1 MSSTLANNKKI
12 AKNTLFMYIRM
23 LLIMVVTLYTS
34 RVILQ
39 TLGEEDFGTYNI
51 VGGIVVLLT
60 FINTAMTTGTQRHLS
75 YELGKEDGNVTKI
88 FSACL
93 SIHLWLS
100 VIILILSETVGLW
113 FLNTQMNFPED
124 RMEVVN
130 YVYQFSVIACLAT
143 IIKTPYNA
151 AIISHERMSFY
162 AYSGI
167 VEVILKLATVFM
179 LLLLPGDKLLVY
191 GLLTLIVSVFI
202 LLWYYAYCRTKLD
215 GIRYK
220 KVSDEGLYKKLLS
233 FSAWSLFGSFS
244 NVCYQQGVNIVI
256 NIFFGVGL
264 NAAVGIANQ
273 VNGAISTF
281 VNNFQQ
287 AINPQLVQSE
297 ASKDRNRQI
306 DLIHKSSKF
315 SYFIML
321 LLSFPIVAN
330 LDYILSLWLGKYPA
344 HTAEICNLIIMGVLV
359 SCLSG
364 PLWVCIYAT
373 GKIKNYQIAVS
384 TVAMTV
390 VPIVYLGGKLGMSP
404 EIMFVVRSL
413 NYVAVLIVQLFF
425 LRIYITLNIGTFVKN
440 VILPSVLVTI
450 GCIVAYL
457 IMHHFMGH
465 STSFISLLYQSTFY
479 FIIGM
484 TFTWLIGINKSERN
498 SISLML
504 KKVIK

>member
-1 MSSTLANNKKI
+1 
-12 AKNTLFMYIRM
+12 MYIRM

-51 VGGIVVLLT
+51 IAGIVVLFT

-75 YELGKEDGNVTKI
+75 YELGKEDSNVIKI
-88 FSACL
+88 FSVCL
-93 SIHLWLS
+93 SIHFWLS
-100 VIILILSETVGLW
+100 IIILVLSETIGLW
-113 FLNTQMNFPED
+113 FLNTQMNFPEG
-124 RMEVVN
+124 RMKVVN
-130 YVYQFSVIACLAT
+130 YVYQFSVFACLVT
-143 IIKTPYNA
+143 IMKAPYNA
-151 AIISHERMSFY
+151 AIISYEHMSFY

-167 VEVILKLATVFM
+167 IEVVLKLAIVFM

-191 GLLTLIVSVFI
+191 GLLILIVSVVMLF
-202 LLWYYAYCRTKLD
+202 WYYVYCRTKFD

-220 KVSDEGLYKKLLS
+220 KSSDKSLYKKFLS
-233 FSAWSLFGSFS
+233 FSGWSLLGSFA

-287 AINPQLVQSE
+287 ALNPQLVQSE
-297 ASKDRNRQI
+297 ASKDRSRQI
-306 DLIHKSSKF
+306 DLIYKSSKF

-330 LDYILSLWLGKYPA
+330 LDYILFLWLGKYPA
-344 HTAEICNLIIMGVLV
+344 HTAEICSLIIMGVLI

-364 PLWVCIYAT
+364 PLWVSIYAT
-373 GKIKNYQIAVS
+373 GKIKNYQITVSAV
-384 TVAMTV
+384 ALTV
-390 VPIVYLGGKLGMSP
+390 VPIVYFGGKLGMSP
-404 EIMFVVRSL
+404 EIMFVVRSF
-413 NYVAVLIVQLFF
+413 NYVGVLTVQLFF
-425 LRIYITLNIGTFVKN
+425 LRNYITLNIGAFVKN
-440 VILPSVLVTI
+440 VIVPSVLVTV
-450 GCIVAYL
+450 GCVVAYWVL
-457 IMHHFMGH
+457 HHFMGD
-465 STSFISLLYQSTFY
+465 STSFFSLLYQSALY

-484 TFTWLIGINKSERN
+484 LFTWLIGFNKSERN
-498 SISLML
+498 FIFLIL
-504 KKVIK
+504 KKIIHKI

>member
-1 MSSTLANNKKI
+1 
-12 AKNTLFMYIRM
+12 
-23 LLIMVVTLYTS
+23 MVVTLYTS

-39 TLGEEDFGTYNI
+39 TLGEEDFGIYNI
-51 VGGIVVLLT
+51 VGGIVVLFT

-75 YELGKEDGNVTKI
+75 YELGKEDGHVTRI

-93 SIHLWLS
+93 SIHFWLS
-100 VIILILSETVGLW
+100 VVILVLSETIGLW
-113 FLNTQMNFPED
+113 FLNTQMNFPGG
-124 RMEVVN
+124 RMVVVN
-130 YVYQFSVIACLAT
+130 YVYQFSILACLAT
-143 IIKTPYNA
+143 IIKAPYNA
-151 AIISHERMSFY
+151 AIISYEHMSFY

-167 VEVILKLATVFM
+167 VEVILKLAIVFL
-179 LLLLPGDKLLVY
+179 LLLLPGDKLLIY
-191 GLLTLIVSVFI
+191 GFLVLIVSVI
-202 LLWYYAYCRTKLD
+202 MLLWYYVYCRTELD

-220 KVSDEGLYKKLLS
+220 KASDKSLYKKLLS
-233 FSAWSLFGSFS
+233 FSGWSLFGSFA

-287 AINPQLVQSE
+287 ALNPQLVQSE

-306 DLIHKSSKF
+306 DLIYKSSKF

-330 LDYILSLWLGKYPA
+330 LDYILFLWLGKYPA
-344 HTAEICNLIIMGVLV
+344 HTAEVCDLIIVGVLV

-364 PLWVCIYAT
+364 PLWVSIYAT
-373 GKIKNYQIAVS
+373 GKIKNYQIAVGS
-384 TVAMTV
+384 VALTV
-390 VPIVYLGGKLGMSP
+390 VPIVYLGGKFGMSP
-404 EIMFVVRSL
+404 EIMFVVRSF

-425 LRIYITLNIGTFVKN
+425 LRNYITLNIGAFIKN
-440 VILPSVLVTI
+440 VIMPSVLVTI
-450 GCIVAYL
+450 GCIVAYF
-457 IMHHFMGH
+457 IFHYFMGD
-465 STSFISLLYQSTFY
+465 SVSFFSLLYQSALY

-484 TFTWLIGINKSERN
+484 VFIWLIGLNKSERN
-498 SISLML
+498 SIFLML
-504 KKVIK
+504 KKIIHKI